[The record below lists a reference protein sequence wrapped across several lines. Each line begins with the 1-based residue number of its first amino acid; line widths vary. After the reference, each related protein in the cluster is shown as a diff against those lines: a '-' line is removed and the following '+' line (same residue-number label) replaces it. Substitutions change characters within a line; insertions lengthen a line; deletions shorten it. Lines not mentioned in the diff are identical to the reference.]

1 LYFRVIAAVA
11 LMASTSAAFA
21 DEIGDAIDQA
31 RKSYQSGD
39 LGNAKQSLDLASQ
52 LVAQKNAERFAAL
65 MPAPLSG
72 WKAEDAETAAGGGY
86 GFGGSTASRTY
97 TNAKDEQVN
106 LKITGDSALISQYAA
121 IIANPMIAGMAGK
134 IVLIG
139 KERAIQDKNG
149 DLNMIVVNKYL
160 ITVDG
165 SGPAAAKLSYA
176 QAIDLAKL
184 AKL

>member
-1 LYFRVIAAVA
+1 MYLRVIAAVA
-11 LMASTSAAFA
+11 LMASSSAALA
-21 DEIGDAIDQA
+21 DEIAEAIDQA

-39 LGNAKQSLDLASQ
+39 LGSAKQSLDLASQ

-65 MPAPLSG
+65 LPAALSG
-72 WKAEDAETAAGGGY
+72 WKADEAQTAAAGGF

-106 LKITGDSALISQYAA
+106 VKITGDSALISQYAA
-121 IIANPMIAGMAGK
+121 ILTNPVVAGMAGK

-165 SGPAAAKLSYA
+165 SAPAAAKLGYA
-176 QAIDLAKL
+176 QAIDITKL

>member
-1 LYFRVIAAVA
+1 MYFRVVAAVA
-11 LMASTSAAFA
+11 LMASASAAFA
-21 DEIGDAIDQA
+21 DEIADAIDQA

-52 LVAQKNAERFAAL
+52 LVAQKNAERFATL
-65 MPAPLSG
+65 MPAAMSG
-72 WKAEDAETAAGGGY
+72 WKADEVQTAAVGGY
-86 GFGGSTASRTY
+86 GFGGSSASQTY

-106 LKITGDSALISQYAA
+106 LKITGDSALINQYAA
-121 IIANPMIAGMAGK
+121 VISNPVVAGMAGK

-149 DLNMIVVNKYL
+149 DLNMVVVNKYL

-165 SGPAAAKLSYA
+165 SAPAAAKLGYA

>member
-1 LYFRVIAAVA
+1 MYIRVIAAIA
-11 LMASTSAAFA
+11 LMASASAAFA
-21 DEIGDAIDQA
+21 DEISDAIDQA

-39 LGNAKQSLDLASQ
+39 FGNAKQSLDLASQ

-65 MPAPLSG
+65 MPAALSG
-72 WKAEDAETAAGGGY
+72 WKADDVETAAGGGY
-86 GFGGSTASRTY
+86 GLGGSSASRTY

-106 LKITGDSALISQYAA
+106 LKITGDSALINQYAA

-149 DLNMIVVNKYL
+149 DINMIVVNKYL

-165 SGPAAAKLSYA
+165 SAPAAAKLGYA

>member
-1 LYFRVIAAVA
+1 LYFRVIAAAA
-11 LMASTSAAFA
+11 LIASAAPAFA

-39 LGNAKQSLDLASQ
+39 LSNAKQSLDLASQ

-65 MPAPLSG
+65 MPAALSG
-72 WKAEDAETAAGGGY
+72 WKAEEAQTSAGGGY
-86 GFGGSTASRTY
+86 GLVGSSASRTY

-106 LKITGDSALISQYAA
+106 LKISGDSALISQYAA
-121 IIANPMIAGMAGK
+121 IFANPMIAGMAGK
-134 IVLIG
+134 VVVIG

-149 DLNMIVVNKYL
+149 DLNMIVLNKYL

-165 SGPAAAKLSYA
+165 SAPAAAKLSYA
-176 QAIDLAKL
+176 QAVDLAKL

>member
-1 LYFRVIAAVA
+1 MYFRAFVVVA
-11 LMASTSAAFA
+11 LLASASVAFA
-21 DEIGDAIDQA
+21 DEITEAIDQA

-52 LVAQKNAERFAAL
+52 LVAQKNAERFGALLPAA
-65 MPAPLSG
+65 LSG
-72 WKAEDAETAAGGGY
+72 WKADEVQTAAGGGF
-86 GFGGSTASRTY
+86 GLGGSSASRTY

-106 LKITGDSALISQYAA
+106 VKITGDSAVINQFAA
-121 IIANPMIAGMAGK
+121 LIANPMIAGMSGK

-139 KERAIQDKNG
+139 KERAVQDKNG
-149 DLNMIVVNKYL
+149 DINMVVVNKYL

-165 SGPAAAKLSYA
+165 SGPVAAKLNYA

-184 AKL
+184 TKM